1 MRDEEERKELRED
14 QASQQPHSTD
24 GTLNGTLSGAPA
36 GEAESG
42 AASGEA
48 DETVDPEFAAPE
60 HLELSPA
67 EAAREV
73 ALCTETLR
81 RIERVT
87 LLAGA
92 TIAAAVLWPLGWQM
106 AAGVLLGTALG
117 WINFSW
123 LAASVNA
130 IAERIVKAQ
139 SRERG
144 VLVIARGVGRLGLIA
159 LFAYGIFE
167 CSVRGLMGFLAGLA
181 MPVVAMMCEAAYE
194 LVVSI
199 RRPS

>member
-1 MRDEEERKELRED
+1 MQDEEQRERRDDADAPL
-14 QASQQPHSTD
+14 PHST
-24 GTLNGTLSGAPA
+24 NETLSGAP
-36 GEAESG
+36 E
-42 AASGEA
+42 
-48 DETVDPEFAAPE
+48 DEPDEIEDPEFAAPE

-67 EAAREV
+67 EAASEA
-73 ALCTETLR
+73 ALCSQTLR
-81 RIERVT
+81 RIERMILV
-87 LLAGA
+87 AGMA
-92 TIAAAVLWPLGWQM
+92 SAAAALWPLGG
-106 AAGVLLGTALG
+106 AVAVGLLLGSALG
-117 WINFSW
+117 WINFRW

-130 IAERIVKAQ
+130 IADRIVKAQ

-144 VLVIARGVGRLGLIA
+144 AVIVARGVGRIGLIA

-194 LVVSI
+194 FVVSI